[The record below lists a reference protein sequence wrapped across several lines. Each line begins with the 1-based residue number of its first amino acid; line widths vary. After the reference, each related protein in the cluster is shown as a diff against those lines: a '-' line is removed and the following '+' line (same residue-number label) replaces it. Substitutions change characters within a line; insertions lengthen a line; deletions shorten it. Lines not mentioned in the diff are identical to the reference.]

1 MLPASV
7 QEIADVIGREAA
19 LFLVG
24 QLPTYARTST
34 RDQGAQWRET
44 IMYVPK
50 TLKPDHIL
58 VRILGWPN
66 ADKLVKHFGGE
77 ILKPANCRHLYRA
90 FRDKAITT
98 MLMDGQKVAHVA
110 VLMGVSDRHVR
121 NLQREIPREGM
132 QAANDNN
139 RTR

>member
-19 LFLVG
+19 LFLIG
-24 QLPTYARTST
+24 RLPTYARTST
-34 RDQGAQWRET
+34 RDGGQWRET

-58 VRILGWPN
+58 VRILGWPD
-66 ADKLVKHFGGE
+66 ADKLVHAFGGE
-77 ILKPANCRHLYRA
+77 ILKPANCRHLYRE
-90 FRDKAITT
+90 FRDQAITR
-98 MLMDGQKVAHVA
+98 MLIEGQKVVHIAE
-110 VLMGVSDRHVR
+110 LMGVSDRHVR
-121 NLQREIPREGM
+121 NVQREIPREGI
-132 QAANDNN
+132 QADNDNN